1 MELSFDKIKRISE
14 LTDEIERLP
23 NGYIST
29 KTISGKTYF
38 YHQWSENGSKKSR
51 YVRDDEIKE
60 LSDLIEKRRQLQQE
74 LRSLKQNVAT
84 LSKNNSSNVKGAV
97 SNIMKCVLMHKRIPV
112 AEIEIDN
119 DSGSIQKIGTVYNDL
134 HLPVGVPVK
143 HGIADR
149 AALNEWWGD
158 RSIPASRSGVLE
170 ALEALN
176 LSNTKSLLTRCYG
189 LSLSDQ
195 YWICPDGSDLIW
207 DNINFF
213 SNSFSD
219 DIGDILFGAGRKKD
233 PLDFSS
239 PDNTSDGNL
248 KKRWKIIDGKRCLI
262 KGGSNPFRQ
271 QPFNEVIATEIMNRL
286 GIPCVPYS
294 VIWNK
299 GAPYSI
305 CEDFVNEQ
313 TELVPA
319 WRIIKTKKQDNNTS
333 LFQHFLNCADSLG
346 IPGVRQFLDEM
357 IVLDYIIA
365 NEDRHLNNFGAIRN
379 AETLEWIGM
388 APVYDS
394 GSSLGYDKTVPL
406 MLDKSETVCK
416 PFKKHHDEQLKLVST
431 FDWIDFD
438 ALGDVK
444 DLIVDILSEENAKV
458 YMDDVRTNMI
468 ATLTERRI
476 RNLENLAMLADRVQ
490 VIDNDDEVGKNVA
503 ADYGP
508 MELVT
513 EEKNHITGSML
524 MM

>member
-1 MELSFDKIKRISE
+1 M
-14 LTDEIERLP
+14 
-23 NGYIST
+23 
-29 KTISGKTYF
+29 
-38 YHQWSENGSKKSR
+38 
-51 YVRDDEIKE
+51 
-60 LSDLIEKRRQLQQE
+60 
-74 LRSLKQNVAT
+74 
-84 LSKNNSSNVKGAV
+84 
-97 SNIMKCVLMHKRIPV
+97 
-112 AEIEIDN
+112 
-119 DSGSIQKIGTVYNDL
+119 
-134 HLPVGVPVK
+134 
-143 HGIADR
+143 
-149 AALNEWWGD
+149 
-158 RSIPASRSGVLE
+158 
-170 ALEALN
+170 
-176 LSNTKSLLTRCYG
+176 TRCYG

-195 YWICPDGSDLIW
+195 YWICPDGTGLTW
-207 DNINFF
+207 DSINFF
-213 SNSFSD
+213 SNAFSD

-239 PDNTSDGNL
+239 PDSTSDGNL

-262 KGGSNPFRQ
+262 KGGSNPYRQ
-271 QPFNEVIATEIMNRL
+271 QPLNEVIATEIMNRL

-319 WRIIKTKKQDNNTS
+319 WRIIKTQKQDNNTS

-438 ALGDVK
+438 ALSDVK
-444 DLIVDILSEENAKV
+444 DLIVDMLSEEKAKV

-476 RNLENLAMLADRVQ
+476 RNLENLAMLAGRVQ
-490 VIDNDDEVGKNVA
+490 VIDNDDEVGNNIA

-508 MELVT
+508 KM
-513 EEKNHITGSML
+513 SM
-524 MM
+524 